1 MCLNGSG
8 PGTELGSLR
17 GMICIH
23 SPSRS
28 RRGGFS
34 LAELMAVVVII
45 GLMSAMAGPRL
56 LRWVQTVGQKGAVN
70 QVVSDLT
77 FARTQA
83 VRQGQTVSLRLDNE
97 TRYRITADDAFGDVQ
112 RVLTVVDLAN
122 THRGTS
128 VTALAGP
135 GRIAFDS
142 RGTIRPGSTTALTI
156 QRGSVVKRV
165 CISVVGRVY
174 RENNCI

>member
-1 MCLNGSG
+1 MTCMH
-8 PGTELGSLR
+8 P
-17 GMICIH
+17 
-23 SPSRS
+23 PSRS

-34 LAELMAVVVII
+34 LAEMMVVVVII

-56 LRWVQTVGQKGAVN
+56 LRWVQTIGQKGAVN

-83 VRQGQTVSLRLDNE
+83 VRQGQTVSLRLDNA
-97 TRYRITADDAFGDVQ
+97 TRYRITLDDAAGGTQ
-112 RVLTVVDLAN
+112 RVLTTVDLSG

-128 VTALAGP
+128 VTAVAGP

-142 RGTIRPGSTTALTI
+142 RGTIRPGSTTALVI
-156 QRGSVVKRV
+156 QRGTVVKRV

-174 RENNCI
+174 RENNCV